1 MSSGEDGE
9 ILRSFFEALEIIR
22 SVGWVEFD
30 KSARSHWSNG
40 ESNHDIRI
48 IRNFIIYSEVFSYII
63 SGYVLTLF
71 FTYLLYL
78 LYLLHEAEC
87 FL

>member
-30 KSARSHWSNG
+30 KSARSH
-40 ESNHDIRI
+40 
-48 IRNFIIYSEVFSYII
+48 
-63 SGYVLTLF
+63 
-71 FTYLLYL
+71 
-78 LYLLHEAEC
+78 
-87 FL
+87 